1 MDGALF
7 DRRTLAALLGAI
19 LTICA
24 TPLRADEAADH
35 AALLK
40 AEQDW
45 LKATESGNR
54 AMLERLLHPSF
65 VNISPLGGMRNRL
78 ESLAAGTPPPGSS
91 QTLTELKVRTYRDAA
106 VVTGVNRY
114 RSNAQSKPT
123 EVVFT
128 DVFIRTPQGWQ
139 VVSSHNS
146 IRPPV
151 VQER

>member
-1 MDGALF
+1 MDGALI
-7 DRRTLAALLGAI
+7 DRRAFAALLAVILMAI
-19 LTICA
+19 VN
-24 TPLRADEAADH
+24 PLRADEAADH

-54 AMLERLLHPSF
+54 AVLERLLHPSF
-65 VNISPLGGMRNRL
+65 VNISPLGGIRNRL